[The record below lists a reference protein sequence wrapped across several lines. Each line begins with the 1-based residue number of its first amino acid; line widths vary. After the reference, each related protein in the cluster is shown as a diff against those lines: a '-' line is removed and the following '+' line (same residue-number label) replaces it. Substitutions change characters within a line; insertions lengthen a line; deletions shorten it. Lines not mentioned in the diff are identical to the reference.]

1 MIEERWVTYLEEP
14 SRILREEADAVE
26 RLSSLI
32 QRYPY
37 CQALQLL
44 HCRTLKET
52 GALEW
57 KDLLN
62 GYAPLVPDRKKLY
75 RLLMEEARE
84 KTASVERT
92 SSKMEEEEGGELSE
106 ASPQEGKEAP
116 SQEEGGVDPAPL
128 EQEILSQAVH
138 YQILNDPEE
147 TLGKG
152 VETEE
157 DEGEVRTKSQEDL
170 SGEEGIFPQRS
181 FTDWLDPGP
190 SFASPGEEA
199 SSLPARKEQ
208 KKLLEAF
215 IQQGAEGPIR
225 SEKSEFFSSQRMA
238 RKSSE
243 EDDMPVSETL
253 AELYV
258 QQGDLKRAKQAFERL
273 ALKVPEKSDY
283 FARRVKE
290 LEMRSKR

>member
-1 MIEERWVTYLEEP
+1 M
-14 SRILREEADAVE
+14 
-26 RLSSLI
+26 
-32 QRYPY
+32 
-37 CQALQLL
+37 
-44 HCRTLKET
+44 
-52 GALEW
+52 EW

-75 RLLMEEARE
+75 RLLMEEVKE

-92 SSKMEEEEGGELSE
+92 SSKMEEEGRGGELSE
-106 ASPQEGKEAP
+106 VSSQEGKEAP
-116 SQEEGGVDPAPL
+116 SQEGGGVDPAPL

-138 YQILNDPEE
+138 YRILNDPEG

-152 VETEE
+152 TETKE
-157 DEGEVRTKSQEDL
+157 DEGEIREDRTKSQEDL
-170 SGEEGIFPQRS
+170 SGEEGISLQRS
-181 FTDWLDPGP
+181 FTDWLDPSP
-190 SFASPGEEA
+190 SSASPSEEA

-215 IQQGAEGPIR
+215 IQHGAEGPIR
-225 SEKSEFFSSQRMA
+225 PEKSEFFSSERMA

-243 EDDMPVSETL
+243 EGEMPVSETL
-253 AELYV
+253 AEIYV

-290 LEMRSKR
+290 LEVRSKR